1 MMLAWWAEH
10 RIVHSRKA
18 VERNLDSR
26 WWRTAGLKETSKFRL
41 HFLCV
46 CAGQLASVES
56 THRSGS
62 RFISGL
68 AARLGLLRVEA
79 GQSSYVCAR

>member
-1 MMLAWWAEH
+1 V
-10 RIVHSRKA
+10 RSGA

-41 HFLCV
+41 HFLRMCA
-46 CAGQLASVES
+46 CAGQLASIELVY
-56 THRSGS
+56 RPDS

-79 GQSSYVCAR
+79 VQSSYCTCVHASLMLVS